1 MCNSEKSAFSWR
13 FPRFSAPLRAHV
25 YAPSEAP
32 PIFTGA
38 TPVFA
43 EALPAFAVAS
53 GSVNASALAESAST
67 GAAVKEK
74 TILVNKTLAQRIAA
88 RKEYDETV
96 AVSYRREEMLDLR
109 MDTDYKMADAHN
121 EDDWHLLGGD
131 DNGDGWEDI
140 SLGTGI
146 HTFPP
151 GEEALLQSHAGGEA
165 IMHQLMEGMR
175 PGRGGH
181 RTRSFRIQK
190 QVDAWQSQLPLLTD
204 AYLQYKD
211 VGAVESIGQWP
222 LKVIGFN
229 ESTLRFFSHPPD
241 VVRSNQTLIRHGYI
255 VYRQIHCVCPRYTI
269 DSLAKTLCHLHQVPR
284 KAHLA
289 EQLTTAYD
297 AFLAILQQV
306 DLRVQEA
313 LGRDETWDWKNLS
326 WLGSIDGNNSLK
338 LVDSTFRAGNPRF
351 DNRKSTSFRW
361 LTPQEVDQYMNEV
374 RNSAK
379 VPMTTAAAMEAVTKS
394 LRIPPATVMESL
406 HTPPAADLAAVP
418 TGLAPEMAP
427 RDSPADIPDDGD
439 VAWLNVN
446 ELNPVMLTSSRN
458 VSTLA

>member
-1 MCNSEKSAFSWR
+1 
-13 FPRFSAPLRAHV
+13 
-25 YAPSEAP
+25 
-32 PIFTGA
+32 
-38 TPVFA
+38 
-43 EALPAFAVAS
+43 
-53 GSVNASALAESAST
+53 
-67 GAAVKEK
+67 
-74 TILVNKTLAQRIAA
+74 
-88 RKEYDETV
+88 
-96 AVSYRREEMLDLR
+96 
-109 MDTDYKMADAHN
+109 MADAHN

-255 VYRQIHCVCPRYTI
+255 GGAPEKPAIAFALHTFEVYRQIHRVCPRYTI

-284 KAHLA
+284 KALLLSK
-289 EQLTTAYD
+289 LTTAYD

-313 LGRDETWDWKNLS
+313 LGRDETWDWKNVCPPCFYRLKDEPSLKLS

-379 VPMTTAAAMEAVTKS
+379 V
-394 LRIPPATVMESL
+394 R
-406 HTPPAADLAAVP
+406 HTFFLAICIC
-418 TGLAPEMAP
+418 THF
-427 RDSPADIPDDGD
+427 S
-439 VAWLNVN
+439 
-446 ELNPVMLTSSRN
+446 
-458 VSTLA
+458 